1 MTDTLEEAKA
11 KLRALGLD
19 PENPAWAQGRK
30 VDLANLPSLQKQR
43 ESLAKVQGLL
53 EQQVE
58 QDQRQVLALREQL
71 ARLKRG
77 GGK

>member
-19 PENPAWAQGRK
+19 PDNPAWVRSGK
-30 VDLANLPSLQKQR
+30 VNVGDLPSMQKQR
-43 ESLAKVQGLL
+43 EAFTQVKSLL
-53 EQQVE
+53 EQQVA
-58 QDQRQVLALREQL
+58 QDQQQILALREQL

>member
-1 MTDTLEEAKA
+1 M
-11 KLRALGLD
+11 
-19 PENPAWAQGRK
+19 
-30 VDLANLPSLQKQR
+30 VDLANLPALKKQR

-58 QDQRQVLALREQL
+58 QDQKQVLALREQL

>member
-1 MTDTLEEAKA
+1 MTDTLEEMKA

-19 PENPAWAQGRK
+19 PDHPAWVSGRK
-30 VDLANLPSLQKQR
+30 VEVGNLPTIQKQR
-43 ESLAKVQGLL
+43 EAFIQVKNLL
-53 EQQVE
+53 EQQVA
-58 QDQRQVLALREQL
+58 QDQQQVHALREQL

>member
-19 PENPAWAQGRK
+19 PDNPAWVRGHK
-30 VDLANLPSLQKQR
+30 VDVASLPSMQKQR
-43 ESLAKVQGLL
+43 DVLDKVKSLL
-53 EQQVE
+53 ENQVE
-58 QDQRQVLALREQL
+58 QDQKQVLALREQL

>member
-19 PENPAWAQGRK
+19 PENPAWLKGHK
-30 VDLANLPSLQKQR
+30 VDLANLPALKKQR

-58 QDQRQVLALREQL
+58 QDQKQVLALREQL